1 MKHMIN
7 QTTIQIKSETEKVKK
22 IALSS
27 KHYTPE
33 EARCILE
40 NILAVN
46 SDPQVVF
53 DKLAEEVIPKLLN
66 GTEQEKNQAK
76 DEISCRSEEAIMA
89 LGLTNHYHLI
99 PTADRQYAALALS
112 MTRQIEKDY
121 DCKTAAEK
129 ATAEVITM
137 AYIKMVDSSRMFSDW
152 SENKGALKMRDRI
165 GYLEVMSRQTDRACR
180 QFIAG
185 LAILKQMKQPPLE
198 VTIRTKNAFVANN
211 QQINAGSKSYETN

>member
-1 MKHMIN
+1 
-7 QTTIQIKSETEKVKK
+7 
-22 IALSS
+22 LSI
-27 KHYTPE
+27 T
-33 EARCILE
+33 L
-40 NILAVN
+40 
-46 SDPQVVF
+46 QF
-53 DKLAEEVIPKLLN
+53 
-66 GTEQEKNQAK
+66 
-76 DEISCRSEEAIMA
+76 
-89 LGLTNHYHLI
+89 
-99 PTADRQYAALALS
+99 
-112 MTRQIEKDY
+112 EKDY